1 MNVWSAKIR
10 QEVQNIDC
18 ITLDLRASKDIISTV
33 VLSQGT
39 LITLERVV
47 IIGSSCSG
55 KTTMAKHVAAILQVP
70 HIELDALHWLPE
82 WQERPDSEFRELVSS
97 AVARERWV
105 VDGNYNVVRDVVWQ
119 RATTL
124 VWLNHSFP
132 VVFWR
137 AVSGT
142 VIRSIGR
149 RILFSGNKES
159 IRQAFFSRDSMI
171 LWVIKTFHDRRRST
185 REVLDGD
192 EFPGLHRVELR
203 NRADANRFFTSLR
216 DI

>member
-39 LITLERVV
+39 LITLERVI

-82 WQERPDSEFRELVSS
+82 WQERPDSEFRGLVS
-97 AVARERWV
+97 VRQWLGN
-105 VDGNYNVVRDVVWQ
+105 DGW
-119 RATTL
+119 
-124 VWLNHSFP
+124 
-132 VVFWR
+132 
-137 AVSGT
+137 
-142 VIRSIGR
+142 
-149 RILFSGNKES
+149 
-159 IRQAFFSRDSMI
+159 
-171 LWVIKTFHDRRRST
+171 
-185 REVLDGD
+185 
-192 EFPGLHRVELR
+192 
-203 NRADANRFFTSLR
+203 
-216 DI
+216 